1 MSARSLALASPYA
14 ERNWDSL
21 QFRFIFALSFVF
33 HLAAAAGSRLSPSY
47 WAGAPA
53 FRRSSWGRPSRRP
66 GPRRRSPSTAD
77 GLTAN
82 RFVRFAGRESRRGGL
97 RLDNPA
103 AWTIAVTAFGPP
115 NWRVTWLK
123 SGTRCLYI
131 RHD

>member
-53 FRRSSWGRPSRRP
+53 FRRSILGQAIEAA
-66 GPRRRSPSTAD
+66 GTTAQ
-77 GLTAN
+77 
-82 RFVRFAGRESRRGGL
+82 
-97 RLDNPA
+97 
-103 AWTIAVTAFGPP
+103 IAFYG
-115 NWRVTWLK
+115 
-123 SGTRCLYI
+123 
-131 RHD
+131 